1 MSTLHVRN
9 VPETLHE
16 RLQALARAD
25 GRSLNAQVLTLLAR
39 AVRESPSLPG
49 VEEILARAR
58 RIRAERSARR
68 RGPSSLTLLRE
79 GRRERGR

>member
-16 RLQALARAD
+16 RLRALARTD
-25 GRSLNAQVLTLLAR
+25 GRSLNAQVLTLLGR
-39 AVRESPSLPG
+39 SVRESPSVPG
-49 VEEILARAR
+49 VVEILAQAR
-58 RIRAERSARR
+58 RIRGYKSARR
-68 RGPSSLTLLRE
+68 RGPSSLTLLGE